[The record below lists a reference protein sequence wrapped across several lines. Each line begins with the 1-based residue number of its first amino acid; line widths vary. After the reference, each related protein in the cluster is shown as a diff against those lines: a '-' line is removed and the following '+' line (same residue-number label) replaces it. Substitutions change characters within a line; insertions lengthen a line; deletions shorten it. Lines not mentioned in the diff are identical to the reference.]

1 MRILLVEDDE
11 ILQNVLLQSLTS
23 QNHVV
28 DVAEDGELGWAYCES
43 GEYELIL
50 LDVGLPELDGISL
63 CERLRKAGYST
74 PILLMTAKD
83 ANHERIRGLDA
94 GADDYLIKP
103 LDLGELHARIRA
115 LSRRGE
121 VVPTTV
127 LEIQGLKLDPS
138 SCQVS
143 YKSKPIKV
151 TPKEYSLLEL
161 FLRNPARV
169 FSRGQILD
177 RLWTFDDPPQEESVK
192 AHIKGLRKKLK
203 QAGVTDWI
211 ENVYGIGYRLNPKIS
226 QPEPETPEITEV
238 TESPSNSVEQEFN
251 QKMEQMWQQYQGLMA
266 ERMKVLHTA
275 VSVLLKGDLSSYLHH
290 SAETAAHKL
299 AGVLGMFDRQ
309 VGTNL
314 AREIE
319 TLMQAHQVLP
329 TPEKDRF
336 IALVEDLDSLL
347 ALEETETP
355 VQIEKIQK
363 LLLISTEPELGS
375 QLQALATSASLNWK
389 QVNNLDRAK
398 NWLTNNSPYLVVL
411 DIDAMEREPVYLSL
425 IDDLANQTPTIPAL
439 VLSREDRLLDR
450 VNVVR
455 AGAAGFLVKPIT
467 PAQIWQSVN
476 QLLQRDYEVPGLSDR
491 SGETRVLIVDDDPL
505 FLAAIRPLLEPWGIR
520 MTALDAPLRFWE
532 VLESTNPDLL
542 ILDVEMPEINGI
554 ELCQTIRSDPN
565 WQSLPILFLTA
576 LRDSETIQQVF
587 TAGADDYAT
596 KPIIGSELLTRINN
610 RLERNRLLQNLAY
623 KEPITGLMN
632 QLKSS
637 QELESLLQ
645 HAQQNHTF
653 FCLVVLRLQD
663 LDRINFKYGHR
674 IGNQVLQRW
683 GRLLQAAFRNNAILG
698 YWGNGEFAIGT
709 TSLTKMGMSDR
720 LGEIMATLRKQIF
733 IAADSDRFSVLC
745 SYALAEYP
753 TDGTTLQSL
762 YQSSF

>member
-11 ILQNVLLQSLTS
+11 ILQDVLRQSLTS
-23 QNHVV
+23 QNHIV
-28 DVAEDGELGWAYCES
+28 DVAEDGQLGWEYCES
-43 GEYELIL
+43 GEYELVL

-63 CERLRKAGYST
+63 CAKLRKEGYST

-83 ANHERIRGLDA
+83 ANQERIRGLDA

-121 VVPTTV
+121 VIPTTV
-127 LEIQGLKLDPS
+127 LEVQGLRLDPT
-138 SCQVS
+138 SCEVTYQ
-143 YKSKPIKV
+143 SKPIRV
-151 TPKEYSLLEL
+151 TPKEYNLLEL

-192 AHIKGLRKKLK
+192 AHVKGLRKKLK
-203 QAGVTDWI
+203 QAGIVDWI
-211 ENVYGIGYRLNPKIS
+211 ENVYGIGYRLNPKIT
-226 QPEPETPEITEV
+226 QPEPKIKEV
-238 TESPSNSVEQEFN
+238 SQSATNSVEQEFN

-266 ERMKVLHTA
+266 ERMKVLQTA
-275 VSVLLKGDLSSYLHH
+275 VLALEKAELSDELHH
-290 SAETAAHKL
+290 SAEQAAHKL

-319 TLMQAHQVLP
+319 SLMQSHQVLLP
-329 TPEKDRF
+329 PEKNKF
-336 IALVEDLDSLL
+336 ASLVADLHSLL
-347 ALEETETP
+347 ALEETTTSTLTHDTE
-355 VQIEKIQK
+355 K
-363 LLLISTEPELGS
+363 LLLISPELELGS
-375 QLQALATSASLNWK
+375 ELQQKATSANLSWK
-389 QVNNLDRAK
+389 QVDNIDRAK
-398 NWLTNNSPYLVVL
+398 TWLTNHSPYLVVL
-411 DIDAMEREPVYLSL
+411 DIDAIEQEQVYLAL
-425 IDDLANQTPTIPAL
+425 INDLADQTPAILVL
-439 VLSREDRLLDR
+439 VLSKEEGLLDR
-450 VNVVR
+450 LNVVR
-455 AGAAGFLVKPIT
+455 SGAAGFLVKPVT
-467 PAQIWQSVN
+467 PAQVWQSVN
-476 QLLQRDYEVPGLSDR
+476 QLLQRDR
-491 SGETRVLIVDDDPL
+491 SGETSVLIVDDDPL

-520 MTALDAPLRFWE
+520 MTALDNPLRFWE
-532 VLESTNPDLL
+532 VLQSTNPDLL

-554 ELCQTIRSDPN
+554 ELCQTIRTDPN

-587 TAGADDYAT
+587 NAGADDYAT
-596 KPIIGSELLTRINN
+596 KPVIGSELLTRINN
-610 RLERNRLLQNLAY
+610 RLERNRLLQNLAH
-623 KEPITGLMN
+623 KDPISGLMN

-645 HAQQNHTF
+645 QAEESERSCCF
-653 FCLVVLRLQD
+653 VVLTIND
-663 LDRINFKYGHR
+663 LHQINRKYGHS

-698 YWGNGEFAIGT
+698 YWGNGEFIIGT
-709 TSLTKMGMSDR
+709 TNLTKIGMSDR

-733 IAADSDRFSVLC
+733 IAADGDRFSVLC
-745 SYALAEYP
+745 NYNLVEYP
-753 TDGTTLQSL
+753 TDGKTLQSL

>member
-439 VLSREDRLLDR
+439 VLSREDRLLER

-542 ILDVEMPEINGI
+542 ILDVEMPDINGI

>member
-266 ERMKVLHTA
+266 ERMKVLQTA

>member
-11 ILQNVLLQSLTS
+11 ILQNVLLQSLAS

-63 CERLRKAGYST
+63 CERLRKVGYST

-127 LEIQGLKLDPS
+127 LEIQGLKLDPT

-203 QAGVTDWI
+203 QAGVVHWI

-226 QPEPETPEITEV
+226 PPEPKTKEV

-251 QKMEQMWQQYQGLMA
+251 QKMEQMWQQYQVLMT
-266 ERMKVLHTA
+266 ERMKALQTA
-275 VSVLLKGDLSSYLHH
+275 VSALLKGDLSADLHH
-290 SAETAAHKL
+290 SAEKAAHKL

-347 ALEETETP
+347 ALEKTETP

-363 LLLISTEPELGS
+363 LLLISAEPELGS
-375 QLQALATSASLNWK
+375 QLQSLATSANLNWK
-389 QVNNLDRAK
+389 QVDNIHRAK
-398 NWLTNNSPYLVVL
+398 NWLTNHSPYLVVL
-411 DIDAMEREPVYLSL
+411 DIDAIEREQAYLSL
-425 IDDLANQTPTIPAL
+425 ISDLANQTPTIPVL

-450 VNVVR
+450 VTVAR
-455 AGAAGFLVKPIT
+455 SGAAGFLVKPIT

-491 SGETRVLIVDDDPL
+491 SGETSVLVVDDDPL

-520 MTALDAPLRFWE
+520 MTALDEPLRFWE

-554 ELCQTIRSDPN
+554 ELSQAIRSDPN

-576 LRDSETIQQVF
+576 LRDSDTIQQVF

-645 HAQQNHTF
+645 HAKNNNTF
-653 FCLVVLRLQD
+653 FCLVVLRIQD
-663 LDRINFKYGHR
+663 LHRINFKYGHR

-733 IAADSDRFSVLC
+733 IAADGDRFSVLC
-745 SYALAEYP
+745 SHTLVEYP
-753 TDGTTLQSL
+753 TDGKTLQSL

>member
-11 ILQNVLLQSLTS
+11 ILQDVLRQSLTS

-28 DVAEDGELGWAYCES
+28 DVAEDGQLGWEYCES
-43 GEYELIL
+43 GEYELVL

-63 CERLRKAGYST
+63 CAKLRKEGYST

-83 ANHERIRGLDA
+83 ANQERIRGLDA

-127 LEIQGLKLDPS
+127 LEVQELRLDPI
-138 SCQVS
+138 SCEVS

-151 TPKEYSLLEL
+151 TPKEYNLLEL

-203 QAGVTDWI
+203 QAGVVDWI
-211 ENVYGIGYRLNPKIS
+211 ENVYGIGYRLNPKIA
-226 QPEPETPEITEV
+226 QPEPEIAEV
-238 TESPSNSVEQEFN
+238 DKSTSSSVEQEFN
-251 QKMEQMWQQYQGLMA
+251 QKMEEMWQQYQGLMA
-266 ERMKVLHTA
+266 ERMKVLQKA
-275 VSVLLKGDLSSYLHH
+275 VLALEKAELSSDLHH
-290 SAETAAHKL
+290 SAEQAAHKL
-299 AGVLGMFDRQ
+299 AGVLGMFERQ

-319 TLMQAHQVLP
+319 TLMQAHPILA
-329 TPEKDRF
+329 TPEKNKF
-336 IALVEDLDSLL
+336 ISLVADLRSLL
-347 ALEETETP
+347 ALEETVTSTLTNET
-355 VQIEKIQK
+355 EK
-363 LLLISTEPELGS
+363 LLLISSELELGS
-375 QLQALATSASLNWK
+375 ELQHLATSANLSWK
-389 QVNNLDRAK
+389 QVDNIERAK
-398 NWLTNNSPYLVVL
+398 TWLTNHSPYLVVL
-411 DIDAMEREPVYLSL
+411 DIDAIEQERAYLAL
-425 IDDLANQTPTIPAL
+425 INDLASQTPAIPVL
-439 VLSREDRLLDR
+439 ILSREESLLDR
-450 VNVVR
+450 LTVVR
-455 AGAAGFLVKPIT
+455 FGAAGFLVKPVT
-467 PAQIWQSVN
+467 PTQVWQSVDR
-476 QLLQRDYEVPGLSDR
+476 LLQRDR
-491 SGETRVLIVDDDPL
+491 SGETSVLVVDDDPL

-520 MTALDAPLRFWE
+520 MTALDNPLRFWE
-532 VLESTNPDLL
+532 VLQSTNPDML

-554 ELCQTIRSDPN
+554 ELCQTIRTDPN

-576 LRDSETIQQVF
+576 RRDSETIQQVF

-645 HAQQNHTF
+645 QAEENNQSCCFVILTID
-653 FCLVVLRLQD
+653 D
-663 LDRINFKYGHR
+663 LHQINRKYGHN
-674 IGNQVLQRW
+674 IGDRVLQRW

-698 YWGNGEFAIGT
+698 YWGHGEFAIAT
-709 TSLTKMGMSDR
+709 ASLTKIGMSDR

-733 IAADSDRFSVLC
+733 ITADGTRFSVLC
-745 SYALAEYP
+745 NYTLAEYP
-753 TDGTTLQSL
+753 TDGKTLQSL
-762 YQSSF
+762 YLKSR